1 MSKHEYDDQELQA
14 MLRRALS
21 RRSFLGRTAAAA
33 GGLALG
39 SAFLQACAKKDGA
52 AAGADSLGAGATG
65 VAARTVRVS
74 NWPLYIDK
82 ETVADFQKATGMTA
96 IYTEDINDN
105 NEFFAKID
113 EPLKRGQS
121 IDRDIIVLTDWMAGR
136 LIKLGYTQPI
146 DDTAFPNKVNL
157 VDGLKNVGFD
167 PGRAHSVPWMSG
179 MTGIGYNPKKT
190 GREIT
195 SFNDIFDPKFKG
207 QVTML
212 TEMRDTLGLVMLGD
226 GKDPANCTV
235 DDAKAA
241 CVKIKKYRENGHI
254 RAFTGNDYSEDLA
267 AGNLALAV
275 AWSGDIQGLA
285 ADNPE
290 LRWIAPKEGAMLYS
304 DNMLIP
310 KTSDRGAAAAAFMNY
325 VYDPAHSA
333 KIVAE
338 APYLSPVK
346 GTGDELAKTHPE
358 LAKSPLVNPPAD
370 VLSRLHVFKWLEE
383 AEDTEFNRLFQDAIG
398 A

>member
-1 MSKHEYDDQELQA
+1 MSKRYDEQELEA
-14 MLRRALS
+14 LVHRALS
-21 RRSFLGRTAAAA
+21 RRQFLGRTAVAA
-33 GGLALG
+33 GGLAFG
-39 SAFLQACAKKDGA
+39 SAFLAACAKKDGSA
-52 AAGADSLGAGATG
+52 AATDSATAMTKLTG
-65 VAARTVRVS
+65 TVKIS

-82 ETVADFQKATGMTA
+82 ETVGQFEAATGIHA
-96 IYTEDINDN
+96 EYTEDVNDN
-105 NEFFAKID
+105 NEYFAKID

-146 DDTAFPNKVNL
+146 PDGPFPNKANL
-157 VDGLKNVGFD
+157 VDGLKSVGFD
-167 PGRAHSVPWMSG
+167 PGRTNSVPWMSG

-195 SFNDIFDPKFKG
+195 SVNDLFDPKFKG

-212 TEMRDTLGLVMLGD
+212 TEMRDTVGLMLLGD
-226 GKDPANCTV
+226 GKDPGNFTI

-241 CVKIKKYRENGHI
+241 CAKVKKYRTNGHI
-254 RAFTGNDYSEDLA
+254 RAFTGNDYAEDLA
-267 AGNLALAV
+267 AGNIAIAI

-285 ADNPE
+285 ADNPG
-290 LRWIAPKEGAMLYS
+290 LRWIAPKEGAMLFS

-310 KTSDRGAAAAAFMNY
+310 KPSEHPDLAAAFMNY
-325 VYDPAHSA
+325 CYDPVHSA
-333 KIVAE
+333 QIVAA

-346 GTGDELAKTHPE
+346 GTEIELAKTHPE
-358 LAKSPLVNPPAD
+358 LAASPLVNPPAD
-370 VLSRLHVFKWLEE
+370 VRSRLHVFKWLED
-383 AEDTEFNRLFQDAIG
+383 AEDKEINQLFQDAIG